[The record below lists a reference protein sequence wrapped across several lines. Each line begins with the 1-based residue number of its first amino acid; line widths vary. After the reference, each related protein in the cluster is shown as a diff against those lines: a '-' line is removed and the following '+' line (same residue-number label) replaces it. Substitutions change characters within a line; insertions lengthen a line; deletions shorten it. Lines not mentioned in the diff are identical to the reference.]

1 MSCTRRSGSSSAA
14 SPATSRMDRLKS
26 FLRDLRRHSSSSRSG
41 CGAAPRT
48 RASTTSN
55 EFKFQVNWTFRGPLI
70 SDKSALVDELRRT
83 IRDVN
88 NFPKPGIVFKDVT
101 PVLLDARLFART
113 VQLMAE
119 PYRDARV
126 TRVVSIE
133 SRGFL
138 FGAPIALEL
147 GAGLVPIRKPGK
159 LPAATQRIEYALEYG
174 TDALE
179 MHHDAVQPGDRVMVV
194 DDVLA
199 TGGTANA
206 AAQLVGGTGAAV
218 VGFSFL
224 IELDFLKGRQRL
236 QGRRVEALLHY
247 A

>member
-1 MSCTRRSGSSSAA
+1 MKSDNAKLIEE
-14 SPATSRMDRLKS
+14 LK
-26 FLRDLRRHSSSSRSG
+26 
-41 CGAAPRT
+41 
-48 RASTTSN
+48 
-55 EFKFQVNWTFRGPLI
+55 
-70 SDKSALVDELRRT
+70 RT

-101 PVLLDARLFART
+101 PVLLEAGLFGSAVRA
-113 VQLMAE
+113 MAE
-119 PYRDARV
+119 PFRDARIN
-126 TRVVSIE
+126 RVVSIE

-179 MHHDAVQPGDRVMVV
+179 MHHDAVQAGDRVLVV

-199 TGGTANA
+199 TGGTAA
-206 AAQLVGGTGAAV
+206 AAGKLVRGRLASLVGY
-218 VGFSFL
+218 SFL
-224 IELDFLKGRQRL
+224 IELEFLRGRQRL
-236 QGRRVEALLHY
+236 QERRVEALLHY

>member
-1 MSCTRRSGSSSAA
+1 M
-14 SPATSRMDRLKS
+14 ATTIEELK
-26 FLRDLRRHSSSSRSG
+26 
-41 CGAAPRT
+41 
-48 RASTTSN
+48 
-55 EFKFQVNWTFRGPLI
+55 
-70 SDKSALVDELRRT
+70 RT
-83 IRDVN
+83 IRDVR
-88 NFPKPGIVFKDVT
+88 NFPKPGIIFRDVT
-101 PVLLDARLFART
+101 PVLLDFELFKSA
-113 VQLMAE
+113 VHLMAE
-119 PYRDARV
+119 PYRDSRIS
-126 TRVVSIE
+126 RVVSIE

-159 LPAATQRIEYALEYG
+159 LPAATQRVEYELEYG

-179 MHHDAVQPGDRVMVV
+179 MHHDAVQPGDRVLIV

-218 VGFSFL
+218 VGFTFL

-247 A
+247 T

>member
-1 MSCTRRSGSSSAA
+1 LRSDNVVE
-14 SPATSRMDRLKS
+14 M
-26 FLRDLRRHSSSSRSG
+26 LRR
-41 CGAAPRT
+41 A
-48 RASTTSN
+48 
-55 EFKFQVNWTFRGPLI
+55 
-70 SDKSALVDELRRT
+70 
-83 IRDVN
+83 IRDVTD
-88 NFPKPGIVFKDVT
+88 FPKPGIVFKDVT
-101 PVLLDARLFART
+101 PVLLEPALFGAAIK
-113 VQLMAE
+113 LMAE
-119 PYRDARV
+119 PYRGARID
-126 TRVVSIE
+126 RVVSIE

-159 LPAATQRIEYALEYG
+159 LPAATQRVEYALEYG

-179 MHHDAVQPGDRVMVV
+179 MHHDAAQAGDRVLVV

-224 IELDFLKGRQRL
+224 IELEFLKGRQRL
-236 QGRRVEALLHY
+236 QGRQVEALLHY

>member
-1 MSCTRRSGSSSAA
+1 MPG
-14 SPATSRMDRLKS
+14 
-26 FLRDLRRHSSSSRSG
+26 
-41 CGAAPRT
+41 
-48 RASTTSN
+48 
-55 EFKFQVNWTFRGPLI
+55 FKFSLTWSCRGPLT
-70 SDKSALVDELRRT
+70 SDKSTIVDMLRRT
-83 IRDVN
+83 IRDVKD
-88 NFPKPGIVFKDVT
+88 FPKPGIVFKDVT
-101 PVLLDARLFART
+101 PVLLDVTLFGQA
-113 VQLMAE
+113 VQAMAE
-119 PYRDARV
+119 PYRRAGI

-159 LPAATQRIEYALEYG
+159 LPAMTQRVEYALEYG

-179 MHHDAVQPGDRVMVV
+179 MHHDAVQPRDRVLIV

-218 VGFSFL
+218 TGFSFL